1 MCICP
6 VPWLPGSLV
15 SWFPGSRLPLNSVT
29 VWCERQVPANHIFLA
44 RSTDPSLSLAFIGWW
59 SGAVKVGQVGELKVS
74 SLAGCMG
81 GQVAAQGKEDEGGH

>member
-1 MCICP
+1 MCAF
-6 VPWLPGSLV
+6 PWFPLNPGSGSLC
-15 SWFPGSRLPLNSVT
+15 PGFPLNPGN
-29 VWCERQVPANHIFLA
+29 VWCERQVPANHIFHA
-44 RSTDPSLSLAFIGWW
+44 RSTDPSLSLAFIDWR